1 MKIRLQDWSDSI
13 GFEGSSVLWEGVTIS
28 WSGFGW
34 WNNLILYSGRLRQ
47 GYDLYFSVLAF
58 RFTIQVQLTLPT
70 LELIVNW
77 EFRTTE
83 WEIPLPAA
91 LLCNKVSG
99 RRRNLSSPSDYI
111 YGYMMMRSAASIA
124 KTKANFIVPYKAVTL
139 SRSIRP
145 NKYPKIEFEIESKV
159 RHSLLYI
166 PLPFERQIQT
176 SLRTWLCDSIFV
188 QSHSVKWHVVK

>member
-1 MKIRLQDWSDSI
+1 MNRSQVAKFCMWTNLLVFSLEHGWCVPASRSFVSYREDSSSGLI
-13 GFEGSSVLWEGVTIS
+13 WLHWFEGSSVLWEGVTIS

-47 GYDLYFSVLAF
+47 GYDLYFSVLAI
-58 RFTIQVQLTLPT
+58 RFTIQVQLTIPT

-83 WEIPLPAA
+83 WEVPLPAA

-111 YGYMMMRSAASIA
+111 YGYMMMRS
-124 KTKANFIVPYKAVTL
+124 V
-139 SRSIRP
+139 
-145 NKYPKIEFEIESKV
+145 
-159 RHSLLYI
+159 
-166 PLPFERQIQT
+166 
-176 SLRTWLCDSIFV
+176 LR
-188 QSHSVKWHVVK
+188 